1 MEKYLGNLNQ
11 QKLDKVNEAAS
22 EVKLTKYDK
31 PKNPPKKKAKKENKK
46 VEVEATDEA
55 DMMNVD
61 ATSPPKKKKKGK
73 GPPASFFERQ
83 HKMQAKA
90 QEKFEEMKAEV
101 KGEAPPPKAAPG
113 NDSTPA
119 KIEPPAPKTEASIEE
134 EKSKPDAPRKKIIAA
149 DDSGPGV
156 AKEDAEEIIV
166 ERCPSS
172 ILKQF
177 DETKWQEKKEAYTKF
192 AAWVNEQDYSNELF
206 EASFWYIRI
215 KQKDFKE
222 KNVNIVKGALSCL
235 SDVISATQT
244 MSKKA
249 ANIILP
255 FLSESVGDVKYNA
268 ICNEN
273 LLSLSE
279 LVSTGFVVK
288 AL

>member
-1 MEKYLGNLNQ
+1 MINQKFLLN
-11 QKLDKVNEAAS
+11 
-22 EVKLTKYDK
+22 
-31 PKNPPKKKAKKENKK
+31 KAKKENKK
-46 VEVEATDEA
+46 AEIKATDET

-61 ATSPPKKKKKGK
+61 TAPEPKKKKKGK

-83 HKMQAKA
+83 QKMQAKA
-90 QEKFEEMKAEV
+90 QEKFEEIKAEV
-101 KGEAPPPKAAPG
+101 KGEAPPPKAAPKS
-113 NDSTPA
+113 DPTSA
-119 KIEPPAPKTEASIEE
+119 EVEPPTSKAETSIEE
-134 EKSKPDAPRKKIIAA
+134 EKSKPNAPRKKIIAA

-192 AAWVNEQDYSNELF
+192 AAWMNEQDYSNELF

-255 FLSESVGDVKYNA
+255 FLSESVGDVKYNS

-273 LLSLSE
+273 LLSLAE
-279 LVSTGFVVK
+279 LVSSGFVVK